1 MKKIWLA
8 LITTAFCLMGLLAP
22 AAVYAQATP
31 TPAPTTSSSGA
42 KEAVCNGLGLT
53 TGTSGCTPAP
63 GQSSIEDTIR
73 NGINIL
79 SIVIGVGAVIM
90 IMIGGF
96 KYITSGGDSNQVSSA
111 KDTVLYAIVGLAIAA
126 LAQVIVR
133 FVLTKFP

>member
-1 MKKIWLA
+1 MKKTWLA

-31 TPAPTTSSSGA
+31 TPAPTSNTSGA

-53 TGTSGCTPAP
+53 NGTSGCTPAP
-63 GQSSIEDTIR
+63 GQSTVENTIK

-96 KYITSGGDSNQVSSA
+96 KYITSGGDSSRVSSA
-111 KDTVLYAIVGLAIAA
+111 KDTILYAVIGLAVAA
-126 LAQVIVR
+126 LAQVIVQ
-133 FVLTKFP
+133 FVLTKF